1 MTGATHPASGI
12 DPGRL
17 KYLTENF
24 NTLQGLRSVA
34 FGIGYAV
41 FMMSNAY
48 WGSGGWSIFGS
59 LCFLAAYK
67 TSETYI
73 PRYYDRR
80 FGNVKQSPRR
90 VRWNRKQLLFGFV
103 RTVAVFLVWIL
114 AYFLLPSSVPGSRL
128 TNSMVSAFGV
138 ELLLFGFPSTKLR
151 GVCRGTL
158 GVAVTAFALAPILY
172 PLSESQLSAWKVVN
186 AGSLGFCLVVFG
198 LWDHITLILLFR
210 NTAPDE
216 TDD

>member
-1 MTGATHPASGI
+1 MTGATQSASRL
-12 DPGRL
+12 DQERL

-48 WGSGGWSIFGS
+48 WGSGGWAIFGS

-67 TSETYI
+67 ISETYI

-80 FGNVKQSPRR
+80 FGNVKQSPRN

-103 RTVAVFLVWIL
+103 RIVAVFLVWIL
-114 AYFLLPSSVPGSRL
+114 ADFLLPNSVPGSRL
-128 TNSMVSAFGV
+128 TNSMVLAY
-138 ELLLFGFPSTKLR
+138 
-151 GVCRGTL
+151 
-158 GVAVTAFALAPILY
+158 GVALTTIRFSQHKAEGC
-172 PLSESQLSAWKVVN
+172 LSRN
-186 AGSLGFCLVVFG
+186 AGCRCDSIRSGPDLVS
-198 LWDHITLILLFR
+198 
-210 NTAPDE
+210 AK
-216 TDD
+216 

>member
-1 MTGATHPASGI
+1 MSGAMQSASRL
-12 DPGRL
+12 DLERL

-24 NTLQGLRSVA
+24 NTLQGLRSMA

-67 TSETYI
+67 ISETYI

-90 VRWNRKQLLFGFV
+90 VRRWSRRQLLFGFV
-103 RTVAVFLVWIL
+103 QTVVVSLVWIL
-114 AYFLLPSSVPGSRL
+114 ADFLLPNFVPGSRF
-128 TNSMVSAFGV
+128 TNSMVLAFGV
-138 ELLLFGFPSTKLR
+138 ACLFGFPSAPRRKGLVFMQ
-151 GVCRGTL
+151 GI
-158 GVAVTAFALAPILY
+158 AITAFALAPIWY
-172 PLSESQLSAWKVVN
+172 PLNESQLFA
-186 AGSLGFCLVVFG
+186 
-198 LWDHITLILLFR
+198 
-210 NTAPDE
+210 
-216 TDD
+216 

>member
-1 MTGATHPASGI
+1 MTGATRSASRL
-12 DPGRL
+12 DPERL

-48 WGSGGWSIFGS
+48 WGSGGWAIFGS

-67 TSETYI
+67 VSETYV

-80 FGNVKQSPRR
+80 FGNVRQSPRR

-103 RTVAVFLVWIL
+103 RIVAVFLVWIL
-114 AYFLLPSSVPGSRL
+114 ADFLLPSSVPGSRF
-128 TNSMVSAFGV
+128 TNSMVLAFGV
-138 ELLLFGFPSTKLR
+138 ALLLLGFPSTKLR
-151 GVCRGTL
+151 DVCRGTL

-186 AGSLGFCLVVFG
+186 AGSLGFCMVVFG

-216 TDD
+216 ADD

>member
-1 MTGATHPASGI
+1 MTGATQSASRL

-48 WGSGGWSIFGS
+48 WGSGGWASFGT
-59 LCFLAAYK
+59 LFFLAAYK
-67 TSETYI
+67 ISETYI

-80 FGNVKQSPRR
+80 FGNVKPSPRR

-103 RTVAVFLVWIL
+103 RIVAVFLVWIL
-114 AYFLLPSSVPGSRL
+114 ADFLLPNSVPGSRL
-128 TNSMVSAFGV
+128 TNSMVLAYGV
-138 ELLLFGFPSTKLR
+138 ALLLLGFPSTKLR
-151 GVCRGTL
+151 DVCQGSL
-158 GVAVTAFALAPILY
+158 GAAVTAFALAPVLY

-186 AGSLGFCLVVFG
+186 AGSLGFCMVVFG

-216 TDD
+216 ADD